1 MALTDN
7 CDLYGTVHEDG
18 VNRIIRHIMR
28 QRPSLFNYATADI
41 ANNRELWCS
50 RIDFTPDVSKYG
62 NSVFTIMP
70 PLPLLGASAP
80 PVGIGFCVQLT
91 EAKIDFFPGNTIPL
105 PEELSPP
112 LKDQHF
118 SLSFR
123 FCAAIACP
131 SQDEIDRIPFPTPAG
146 TDTNPS
152 FTHVPAQPDAPV
164 VLHGQLECFC
174 LDVFVIGHFER
185 KLIAGHESL
194 LGKVDDLDIVD
205 IKPDRLEDNL
215 VCFLKT
221 NLNVVLRQKLTIA
234 IETFM
239 LSFPLF
245 GLATVTLFPTPNPP
259 VPHNPALE
267 DDQLKVFVTM
277 TVI

>member
-7 CDLYGTVHEDG
+7 CDLYGSVNENG

-50 RIDFTPDVSKYG
+50 RVDFTSDVPKNG
-62 NSVFTIMP
+62 NPFFTIMP
-70 PLPLLGASAP
+70 PLPLLGTSSP
-80 PVGIGFCVQLT
+80 PVGVGFCVQLT
-91 EAKIDFFPGNTIPL
+91 QARIDFFPGNTISL
-105 PEELSPP
+105 PAELSPP
-112 LKDQHF
+112 LKDQRF

-131 SQDEIDRIPFPTPAG
+131 SQEEIDRIPFVPPNP
-146 TDTNPS
+146 DTGIARIPPPPI
-152 FTHVPAQPDAPV
+152 T
-164 VLHGQLECFC
+164 LRGRLKCFC
-174 LDVFVIGHFER
+174 LEAFVVGHFEHA
-185 KLIAGHESL
+185 LIGGHESL

-205 IKPDRLEDNL
+205 IKPDDLEDNI

-221 NLNVVLRQKLTIA
+221 NLNVVLRQKLAIA

-245 GLATVTLFPTPNPP
+245 GLATITLSPTPNPP
-259 VPHNPALE
+259 VPHNPAIE